1 MKKITKI
8 ASAALSACLACS
20 FLAACGG
27 GGGEGITVP
36 DLNNGYTYT
45 KQSTDGLMQFYSSD
59 SGLDAF
65 LNEYMERH
73 LRYSDRAVDNLKVGD
88 ASSAW
93 KEWEA
98 MSVMWMNTGAIGYSP
113 KENIKNA
120 LTNIYQDDFGFIWVD
135 NGTSETDWGQ
145 SWEFPSDN
153 HSSGKNHTYFD
164 ETRAAAVTTGWKAY
178 TDVSDGYGVVPG
190 DGTSTDYIYVDGS
203 DITSA
208 TFETLSS
215 IGDMAVP
222 FCAPFLEINL
232 TLIDRD
238 SLGHSEQIEDI
249 NVYWQLNGSGGYDE
263 QHKVSYSSFSSNY
276 TEVFPTSS
284 RIVFPMYAHA
294 NWGKSETDTVTGM
307 KIEILFKNGIN
318 AQVKIDR
325 IALAFDGRQINNN
338 SAFLSAAAYCYKYTQ
353 DEEWLEQNLPKFRKA
368 MQFYFTYC
376 TQEGEELATKAN
388 FVGHDG
394 SSNYGRIAQGQWSAG
409 VGHGI
414 GDGYWDCIS
423 NPLID
428 AYTNIYYYKAL
439 QAMAYLEGAAAEA
452 GISSSEEVRA
462 LKPDVSGYE
471 SYSQTQAGLE
481 QKAEAVAERFR
492 EYFWNE
498 ETGRFCLGYLNDDDA
513 GLLAGALDKTV
524 DFGYTKYNQ
533 EAVDLG
539 LATQQQAESI
549 MSWINGERT
558 VAGDT
563 STGEDI
569 YRYEF
574 APRFSTKVNDY
585 QYWFNYNGTPS
596 GSYAWDKQIINGGAS
611 LQNAYYDLAAEM
623 AVNGTES
630 AFGKLKNLQSWYE
643 KVKEVG
649 GTGTSF
655 YRDYYLL
662 EGVTPQGNGRSGV
675 VGVDSEFVEAT
686 LLYASVPLLF
696 FGLDSTAAG
705 TLNIAPALPDSLT
718 FWKMENVT
726 FGDVMYDVTVGKNF
740 VQINSVSAQND
751 YKVCVSLPK
760 PSGSFTVRQHDR
772 VLEEGKDYT
781 VQGDKVVITVPLTN
795 GRIQTVSA

>member
-1 MKKITKI
+1 M
-8 ASAALSACLACS
+8 
-20 FLAACGG
+20 
-27 GGGEGITVP
+27 
-36 DLNNGYTYT
+36 
-45 KQSTDGLMQFYSSD
+45 
-59 SGLDAF
+59 
-65 LNEYMERH
+65 
-73 LRYSDRAVDNLKVGD
+73 
-88 ASSAW
+88 
-93 KEWEA
+93 
-98 MSVMWMNTGAIGYSP
+98 
-113 KENIKNA
+113 
-120 LTNIYQDDFGFIWVD
+120 
-135 NGTSETDWGQ
+135 
-145 SWEFPSDN
+145 
-153 HSSGKNHTYFD
+153 
-164 ETRAAAVTTGWKAY
+164 
-178 TDVSDGYGVVPG
+178 
-190 DGTSTDYIYVDGS
+190 DGS

-452 GISSSEEVRA
+452 GHLFVGRSARA
-462 LKPDVSGYE
+462 
-471 SYSQTQAGLE
+471 Q
-481 QKAEAVAERFR
+481 
-492 EYFWNE
+492 
-498 ETGRFCLGYLNDDDA
+498 TGRFGLRILFADA
-513 GLLAGALDKTV
+513 GPGWNRRQRRWRNASA
-524 DFGYTKYNQ
+524 
-533 EAVDLG
+533 
-539 LATQQQAESI
+539 S
-549 MSWINGERT
+549 
-558 VAGDT
+558 T
-563 STGEDI
+563 S
-569 YRYEF
+569 
-574 APRFSTKVNDY
+574 
-585 QYWFNYNGTPS
+585 GTRRR
-596 GSYAWDKQIINGGAS
+596 GAS
-611 LQNAYYDLAAEM
+611 ASGISTTTMPGCLRARW
-623 AVNGTES
+623 T
-630 AFGKLKNLQSWYE
+630 
-643 KVKEVG
+643 
-649 GTGTSF
+649 
-655 YRDYYLL
+655 
-662 EGVTPQGNGRSGV
+662 GRSI
-675 VGVDSEFVEAT
+675 SAT
-686 LLYASVPLLF
+686 PNIIRKLSSWGSPRSSRRRAS
-696 FGLDSTAAG
+696 
-705 TLNIAPALPDSLT
+705 
-718 FWKMENVT
+718 
-726 FGDVMYDVTVGKNF
+726 
-740 VQINSVSAQND
+740 
-751 YKVCVSLPK
+751 
-760 PSGSFTVRQHDR
+760 
-772 VLEEGKDYT
+772 
-781 VQGDKVVITVPLTN
+781 
-795 GRIQTVSA
+795 